1 MKIFNTV
8 DTLKAELK
16 LIYPD
21 KKIGLVPTMGA
32 LHKGHL
38 SLISHAREEN
48 DILVVSI
55 FVNPTQFL
63 KGEDLD
69 KYPKKEQADAK
80 LCEIAKVDY
89 LFIPDINT
97 MYENDEVLIKA
108 PKKNGFILEGE
119 RRPGHFDGML
129 QVVLKLFNIVNPTN
143 AYFGKKDAQQLAL
156 IQQMVKNLYLDINI
170 VPCEIIREEDGLALS
185 SRNVYLSKEQREKA
199 LLISKS
205 LKLAAKSVGMGEFQT
220 AILKDNI
227 KEILSESINIEI
239 DYIEIVDRRFNQL
252 HTIELKNSIILV
264 AVKIG
269 DTRLIDNIWI

>member
-16 LIYPD
+16 LCYPD
-21 KKIGLVPTMGA
+21 KKIGFVPTMGA

-38 SLISHAREEN
+38 SLISQAREEN

-80 LCEIAKVDY
+80 LCKVAKVDY
-89 LFIPDINT
+89 LFIPDVNT

-119 RRPGHFDGML
+119 TRPGHFDGML
-129 QVVLKLFNIVNPTN
+129 QVVLKLLNIVNPTN

-185 SRNVYLSKEQREKA
+185 SRNVYLTKEQREKA

-205 LKLAAKSVGMGEFQT
+205 LKLAAKSVGMGELQT

-227 KEILSESINIEI
+227 KDVLNESLDIDI

-252 HTIELKNSIILV
+252 YTIELKNSIMLI

-269 DTRLIDNIWI
+269 NTRLIDNIWI